1 MPKKNAVKQVNIRK
15 YRKPLNINIGM
26 VIFAGI
32 FLYVVICIILFF
44 NQKHIEPH
52 EVREGSL
59 ATTNVYR
66 GVIIRDET
74 VVNCEAAGY
83 VNYYA
88 REGERVAV
96 GNLVYAVDEADRLA
110 ELLNTQETDGNSLS
124 ASDLKELRS
133 DIVNF
138 SHSFTPDH
146 FDTVYD
152 FKFSVEGTVLKLANA
167 GIMELLGSIDNS
179 SQTTEF
185 VSFCRS
191 QASGIVMY
199 WIDGYE
205 NLTPET
211 VTKEVF
217 DNKEYEK
224 KQLINNELLANG
236 DAAYKLCTN
245 ENWSVVI
252 PIEPD
257 WGRELEEEEYVK
269 VRFQKTQEEA
279 WAKVKLHFNADENYY
294 LQLTFNNSMIS
305 FVTDRFLDVELILH
319 DEKGLKIPNSSI
331 VEKEFILIPEAYLVE
346 NGTDKSYSVLREAPL
361 ENGTLSTELVSVT
374 VYNKSEE
381 EDGTVYYYVDD
392 TSLRNGDRLCMTDS
406 TQQYVISRRG
416 TLVGV
421 YNMNKGYA
429 DFRRIIIL
437 YQNDEYS
444 IVQSN
449 TDYGLNEYDFIVLDA
464 SAVNEN
470 DFIYE

>member
-1 MPKKNAVKQVNIRK
+1 MPKKNSGTTNNIRK

-32 FLYVVICIILFF
+32 FVYIIICIVLFF
-44 NQKHIEPH
+44 NQKHIQPH
-52 EVREGSL
+52 EVKEGSL

-66 GVIIRDET
+66 GVILRDEL

-96 GNLVYAVDEADRLA
+96 GNLVYTVDEADRLA
-110 ELLNTQETDGNSLS
+110 EMLDAEETDGNSLS
-124 ASDLKELRS
+124 AADLQELRG

-138 SHSFTPDH
+138 SHGFTPGN
-146 FDTVYD
+146 FATVYD

-179 SQTTEF
+179 SQLAEF
-185 VSFCRS
+185 VSFCNAP
-191 QASGIVMY
+191 ASGIVMY
-199 WIDGYE
+199 WTDGYE
-205 NLTPET
+205 ALTPET
-211 VTKEVF
+211 VTKDVF
-217 DNKEYEK
+217 ENKEYEK
-224 KQLINNELLANG
+224 KPLLNSELLASG
-236 DAAYKLCTN
+236 DAAYKLCTD
-245 ENWSVVI
+245 EHWSVVI
-252 PIEPD
+252 PIEKE
-257 WGRELEEEEYVK
+257 WGEQLEEEEYVK
-269 VRFQKTQEEA
+269 VRFQKNQEEA
-279 WAKVKLHFNADENYY
+279 WAKVKLYYNADEHYY
-294 LQLTFNNSMIS
+294 LQLTFTNSMIS
-305 FVTDRFLDVELILH
+305 FVTDRFLDIELILH

-331 VEKEFILIPEAYLVE
+331 VEKEFILIPEEYLIQ
-346 NGTDKSYSVLREAPL
+346 NGTDKTTGVLRETAL
-361 ENGTLSTELVSVT
+361 EDGTLSTEFVGVS

-392 TSLRNGDRLCMTDS
+392 SGLRNGDRLYMTDS
-406 TQQYVISRRG
+406 TEQYVVSRRG

-449 TDYGLNEYDFIVLDA
+449 TDYGLNVYDFIVLDA

>member
-1 MPKKNAVKQVNIRK
+1 MPKKNTAKQVNIRK
-15 YRKPLNINIGM
+15 YRKPLNLNIGM

-32 FLYVVICIILFF
+32 FIYVVICIILFF

-66 GVIIRDET
+66 GVIIREET

-124 ASDLKELRS
+124 TSDLKELRS

-167 GIMELLGSIDNS
+167 GIMELLGSIDDS
-179 SQTTEF
+179 SQTAEF
-185 VSFCRS
+185 VSFCRAQS
-191 QASGIVMY
+191 SGIVMY

-205 NLTPET
+205 DLTPET

-224 KQLINNELLANG
+224 KQLINNELLASG

-252 PIEPD
+252 PIEQE

-279 WAKVKLHFNADENYY
+279 WAKVKLYFNADENYY
-294 LQLTFNNSMIS
+294 LQLTFTNSMIS

-331 VEKEFILIPEAYLVE
+331 VEKEFILIPEAYLIE

-392 TSLRNGDRLCMTDS
+392 LSLRNGDRLCMPDS
-406 TQQYVISRRG
+406 TQQYVVSRRG

-449 TDYGLNEYDFIVLDA
+449 TDYGLNVYDFIVLDA